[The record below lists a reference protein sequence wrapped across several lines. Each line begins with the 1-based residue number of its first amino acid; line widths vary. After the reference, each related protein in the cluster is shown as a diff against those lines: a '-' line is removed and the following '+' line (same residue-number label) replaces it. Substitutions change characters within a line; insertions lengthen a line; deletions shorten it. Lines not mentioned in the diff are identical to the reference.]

1 MKMVI
6 LFVLLSIANVVL
18 STIKSITTI
27 KSSKGVASFISA
39 GYYAFYNI
47 VLIYT
52 VADFPLY
59 QKVIV
64 TFFCNL
70 VGVFAVKWAEERM
83 RRDKMWKIEMTIPK
97 DRTEEL
103 DTALSARGIPHNYIP
118 NLGKYT
124 AFNLY
129 CATQKE
135 SAFARELVDQFGA
148 KYFVSESKSLV

>member
-1 MKMVI
+1 MKMAI

-18 STIKSITTI
+18 STVKSITTI
-27 KSSKGVASFISA
+27 KSSKGVASCISA

-52 VADFPLY
+52 VADFPLW
-59 QKVIV
+59 QKVVI

-70 VGVFAVKWAEERM
+70 VGVFSVKWAEERL
-83 RRDKMWKIEMTIPK
+83 RRDKMWKIEMTIPA
-97 DRTEEL
+97 DRTGEL
-103 DTALSARGIPHNYIP
+103 HDTLTQRGIPHNYIP

-135 SAFARELVDQFGA
+135 SAFARELVEQFGA